1 MTDDRVY
8 IKESGAPV
16 SKIALASALLGAGSF
31 LALIISVVVAITFET
46 VGAVSLF
53 RGVVLPLSLAAVV
66 TGLVAKSKIPVEES
80 NNRKKASI
88 GLIIGFITFGLV
100 LAIIIAVA
108 LFFIPLL
115 LA

>member
-1 MTDDRVY
+1 MTSDHGYD
-8 IKESGAPV
+8 KEPEAPM
-16 SKIALASALLGAGSF
+16 SKIALASALLGAGSV
-31 LALIISVVVAITFET
+31 LALIISVVVAITFEA

-66 TGLVAKSKIPVEES
+66 TGLIARSKIPAEER

-88 GLIIGFITFGLV
+88 GLILGIITFGLV
-100 LAIIIAVA
+100 LIAIIAVA

-115 LA
+115 FA